1 MLEMIWRRLL
11 KLTSVDN
18 ASWFIREWM
27 SIGGWCENQNL
38 QPLTMTKL
46 LRGTNNIKNASSIS
60 GVCILCHQFHWIWTV
75 NGDKILS
82 NWKLVQFFK
91 SYIDFCCIQNAHCLL
106 QISFIILA
114 QGHSLIHTH
123 PYPLHKPYSLSLSIH
138 QYDAILSQL
147 IYTIMYRHTI
157 LDHRSLS
164 FSYLLSLSHTLL
176 HIYHIWKLAL
186 YSLAM

>member
-27 SIGGWCENQNL
+27 SIGGWYENQNL

-91 SYIDFCCIQNAHCLL
+91 SHIDFCCIQNAHCLL

-114 QGHSLIHTH
+114 QGHSLKHTH
-123 PYPLHKPYSLSLSIH
+123 PYPLHKPYSLSLSLFISTMPF
-138 QYDAILSQL
+138 YPNS
-147 IYTIMYRHTI
+147 YTRLCTDIRSLTI
-157 LDHRSLS
+157 ARSLS
-164 FSYLLSLSHTLL
+164 LTYYHSHTPFY
-176 HIYHIWKLAL
+176 IFTTFENWL
-186 YSLAM
+186 YIR

>member
-27 SIGGWCENQNL
+27 SIGGWYENQNL

-91 SYIDFCCIQNAHCLL
+91 SHIDFCCIQNAHCLL

-114 QGHSLIHTH
+114 QGHSLKHTH
-123 PYPLHKPYSLSLSIH
+123 PYPLHKPYSLSLYSSVRCHFIPTHIH
-138 QYDAILSQL
+138 DYVQTYDPWPS
-147 IYTIMYRHTI
+147 
-157 LDHRSLS
+157 
-164 FSYLLSLSHTLL
+164 
-176 HIYHIWKLAL
+176 LAL
-186 YSLAM
+186 FLLLTITLTPFYIFTSFHIRRH